1 MALTQDASERLLLRA
16 MLPSI
21 AGLIGSFF
29 ILIMIMAVHVLLL
42 SVQAGTLWSEIYDGY
57 FSIFYTNVLV
67 QPLLTLFHSSV
78 VGVLASAL
86 VWSLAGGILYALVEW
101 GVYSVRNFRAAERN
115 IQYAGKVYVEH
126 PLQRNFLIRAVIRLF
141 IGLGLV
147 ALVVVALPY
156 LQFLSNVDHS
166 ILLGTA
172 ATAQVVAQIG
182 EALLIGIGLLHA
194 FIVLLRLYNFRTRLF
209 GEILY

>member
-21 AGLIGSFF
+21 ASLVGSFF

-57 FSIFYTNVLV
+57 FSIFYTNILV
-67 QPLLTLFHSSV
+67 QPLLTLFHSSA

-86 VWSLAGGILYALVEW
+86 IWSLAGGILYALIEW
-101 GVYSVRNFRAAERN
+101 GVYSVRNLRTAEHN
-115 IQYAGKVYVEH
+115 IQYAGQTYIEH
-126 PLQRNFLIRAVIRLF
+126 PLQRNFVIRAVIRLF
-141 IGLGLV
+141 IGIGLV
-147 ALVVVALPY
+147 GLVVITMSY
-156 LQFLSNVDHS
+156 FHFLSNVDHN

-172 ATAQVVAQIG
+172 PTVQALKQIG
-182 EALLIGIGLLHA
+182 ESLAIGVGLLHA
-194 FIVLLRLYNFRTRLF
+194 FTVLLRLYNFRTRLF